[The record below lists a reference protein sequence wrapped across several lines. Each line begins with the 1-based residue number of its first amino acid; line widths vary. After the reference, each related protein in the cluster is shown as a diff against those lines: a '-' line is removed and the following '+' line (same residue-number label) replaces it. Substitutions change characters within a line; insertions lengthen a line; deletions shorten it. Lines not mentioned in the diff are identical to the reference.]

1 MPKVRFYTLGC
12 KVNQYE
18 TQAVREGFLNK
29 GFKESKTDKADI
41 YVVNTCTVT
50 NTADRK
56 SRERIYRC
64 IRNNPKAKVVVT
76 GCYVEKDSDKI
87 AQISGVDLIIPN
99 EHKDRIADIVSS
111 NNDNF
116 RLTGRQRFLNLEISD
131 FSGHG
136 RAFVKIQDG
145 CDNHCSYCK
154 IPYVR
159 GESRSREF
167 ASIVKEVSRLVNNGF
182 QEIVLTGICL
192 GAYGRDLKQ
201 NIDLVDV
208 ITAIEDLG
216 ASFRIRLSSIE
227 AKDVTE
233 RLIQKIA
240 SSEKL
245 CKHLHIPFQSAD
257 NEILKLM
264 NRNYTAELYKKK
276 VDSIRES
283 LPDVAITTD
292 IMVGFPQESE
302 SRFQNT
308 FKFLEEVSPSRMH
321 IFPFSPRENT
331 AAYKL
336 GDSVNSKVKKERL
349 MLLQDL
355 AKSSSYEYRKSF
367 LNKELVVLVEQDK
380 DRKTGLFNGYSD
392 NYIKVLI
399 QSKKSLEKNKLLT
412 VKVTEVT
419 PDFTVAKT
427 F

>member
-1 MPKVRFYTLGC
+1 MPKVKFYTLGC

-18 TQAVREGFLNK
+18 TQAVRESFLNK

-76 GCYVEKDSDKI
+76 GCYAQKDSNKI

-116 RLTGRQRFLNLEISD
+116 RLTGTQRFLNLGISD
-131 FSGHG
+131 FAGHG

-145 CDNHCSYCK
+145 CNNHCSYCK

-159 GESRSREF
+159 GESRSREL
-167 ASIVKEVSRLVNNGF
+167 ASIVKEVSRLINNGF

-201 NIDLVDV
+201 NMDLVDV

-227 AKDVTE
+227 VRDVTD

-240 SSEKL
+240 SSGKL
-245 CKHLHIPFQSAD
+245 CRHLHIPFQSGD

-264 NRNYTAELYKKK
+264 DRNYTTEFYKKK
-276 VDSIRES
+276 VDCIRKS
-283 LPDVAITTD
+283 LPDAAITTD

-302 SRFQNT
+302 LRFRNT
-308 FKFLEEVSPSRMH
+308 VKFLEDVSPSRMH

-331 AAYKL
+331 GAYKL
-336 GDSVNSKVKKERL
+336 GDPVNSKVKKKRL

-380 DRKTGLFNGYSD
+380 DKKTGLSNGYSD

-399 QSKKSLEKNKLLT
+399 QSKKPLEKNKLLA
-412 VKVTEVT
+412 VKVMEVT
-419 PDFTVAKT
+419 PDSTVAKPS
-427 F
+427 